1 MDEVVSSFQGVANL
15 VTEISNA
22 SKEQSSGIEQVTQ
35 AVSQMDEVTQQN
47 AALVEEAAA
56 AAESLE
62 EQARGLMQAVSMFKL
77 TDGAGRPG
85 KSTLPAPA
93 LRDAPKQAA
102 LGHATPRQL
111 AHNAK
116 PAALSAKPKKLT
128 HTPSAAGDEEWEE
141 F

>member
-1 MDEVVSSFQGVANL
+1 MDDVVTSFQQVANL

-35 AVSQMDEVTQQN
+35 AVGQMDEVTQQN

-62 EQARGLMQAVSMFKL
+62 EQARGLVQAVSMFKL
-77 TDGAGRPG
+77 SESTGRNLPGPVLRDATPKRLTGAKVGAGRTATG
-85 KSTLPAPA
+85 GATAAKSTPKLAPA
-93 LRDAPKQAA
+93 HLD
-102 LGHATPRQL
+102 
-111 AHNAK
+111 ND
-116 PAALSAKPKKLT
+116 
-128 HTPSAAGDEEWEE
+128 DEAWEE

>member
-1 MDEVVSSFQGVANL
+1 NL

-62 EQARGLMQAVSMFKL
+62 EQARGLMQAVGMFKL
-77 TDGAGRPG
+77 TEGN
-85 KSTLPAPA
+85 
-93 LRDAPKQAA
+93 APKQVA
-102 LGHATPRQL
+102 LGHPRGMDEGHRTQLVASVKTPTRPQL
-111 AHNAK
+111 SAPAK
-116 PAALSAKPKKLT
+116 PAAAQAKPKKI
-128 HTPSAAGDEEWEE
+128 PPPAASDPEDEWEE